1 MMIRYS
7 KFRRWH
13 HWLSLVFGLQLLIW
27 SLTGS
32 YMVWVQ
38 LPFIHG
44 TALTQNT
51 DQPLGV
57 EPPLAALAQVQQ
69 TYPSAQEVSLL
80 NRHIGNSW
88 RYVAEVREPNQSYL
102 VNLDTL
108 SQMVL
113 TEQDIRDLADM
124 SYTGTGKLNNVT
136 LLTTAV
142 PDEVSMLQAPVWR
155 ADFAD
160 ALGTTL
166 YLSATTGA
174 VLTQRHDYWRL
185 FDVMWMLHIM
195 DYDTRSDITTPWL
208 QAFIFGNMLLI
219 VTGFVLLI
227 PTFKKIRK
235 AADKRVSSFSGG
247 A

>member
-1 MMIRYS
+1 MIRYS

-44 TALTQNT
+44 TALTANT
-51 DQPLGV
+51 DQPLGNDA
-57 EPPLAALAQVQQ
+57 PLSALTQVQQ
-69 TYPSAQEVSLL
+69 SYSAAREVSLV
-80 NRHIGNSW
+80 NRHIGNAW
-88 RYVAEVREPNQSYL
+88 RYVAQVGEPTQSYL
-102 VNLDTL
+102 VDLETL
-108 SQMVL
+108 NKLVL

-124 SYTGTGKLNNVT
+124 SYTGTGKLNDVR
-136 LLTTAV
+136 LLTGQV
-142 PDEVSMLQAPVWR
+142 PNEVSMLQAPVWR

-166 YLSATTGA
+166 YLSPTTGA

-208 QAFIFGNMLLI
+208 QAFIVGNMVLI

-235 AADKRVSSFSGG
+235 ATDKRVSSFRGG